1 MWIGGKVMKNIL
13 AMILYKLL
21 VKYCE
26 SYEESCGNCIFSDKR
41 SKCMCIANIPIEWDK
56 PKIK

>member
-1 MWIGGKVMKNIL
+1 MKNIL